1 MNEKENTTICKVSI
15 WRYKVLAMAVGYSIA
30 TLMALYKQRLLIPS
44 PHVKQTEVVEA
55 ASYPEPVYI
64 SYEEYIETP
73 VVVAEE
79 IPEVIVSETPQG
91 IALTDEEFETI
102 ARLVAAEARG
112 ESFEGQLAVAQV
124 IRDRMEHPNTK
135 QYGGPTINGVIFKK
149 GQFAKPWNGNMEN
162 YPGIYS
168 AVEEVF
174 YNDYRV
180 FEEPVLFFYSP
191 AIATAQGPILKY
203 NYVGKIGCHNFHGGE
218 KK

>member
-1 MNEKENTTICKVSI
+1 MNEEENTTICKAGV
-15 WRYKVLAMAVGYSIA
+15 WRHIVLAIAVGYLIVI
-30 TLMALYKQRLLIPS
+30 LMAMYKQMLLIPS
-44 PHVKQTEVVEA
+44 PPAKQVETVKTVV
-55 ASYPEPVYI
+55 YPEPIYI
-64 SYEEYIETP
+64 SYEEYTETS
-73 VVVAEE
+73 VGVAAE
-79 IPEVIVSETPQG
+79 IPEAIVPETPQG

-135 QYGGPTINGVIFKK
+135 QYGGPTVNGVIFKK

-162 YPGIYS
+162 YSGIYS

-174 YNDYRV
+174 YNDHRV